1 MVVLTQSMSKWL
13 WDNHRDIYGLVLLGH
28 IELVTEEM
36 AEEYIKWCKTE
47 EGRKYLKGGEC
58 YNDTERRE

>member
-13 WDNHRDIYGLVLLGH
+13 WDNHRDIYGLVLFGH
-28 IELVTEEM
+28 VELVTEEM

-58 YNDTERRE
+58 YKDTERRE